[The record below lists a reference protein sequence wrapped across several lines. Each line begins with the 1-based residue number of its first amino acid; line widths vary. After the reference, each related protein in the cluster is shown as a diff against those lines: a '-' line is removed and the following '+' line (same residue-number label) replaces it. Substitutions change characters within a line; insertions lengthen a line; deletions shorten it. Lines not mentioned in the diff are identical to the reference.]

1 MESMANKIVLVL
13 VPFSVGLLKPIQ
25 FNCIL
30 QQTSQTH
37 GNGRG
42 WLGKG
47 SATEKKMLTL
57 DAFKPMDDE

>member
-47 SATEKKMLTL
+47 SDTKKIMLTL